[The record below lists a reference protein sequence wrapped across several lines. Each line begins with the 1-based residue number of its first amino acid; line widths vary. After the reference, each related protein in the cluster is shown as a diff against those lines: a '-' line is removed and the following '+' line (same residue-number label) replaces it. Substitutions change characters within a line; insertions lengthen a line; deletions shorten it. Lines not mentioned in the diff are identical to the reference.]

1 MLARLVQARQALGL
15 SQEEVGRRLGR
26 PHQFVSKSETGERR
40 LDPIDLWR
48 FAVAYG
54 RPVTDFLPPWP
65 GLSDSADDASR

>member
-1 MLARLVQARQALGL
+1 MLARLVDARLTLGL

-65 GLSDSADDASR
+65 GVDDGRDGA